1 MAKKPVSD
9 GYSLKIGSSPA
20 GSPYPMGNVLGM
32 VRAKANSVN
41 PSIGGRLRR
50 PGEPKP
56 PSLKAPAPSRPKI
69 SDDAPW
75 SNHEPRIGRLNDP
88 PKKMKSKKNIA

>member
-1 MAKKPVSD
+1 MGKRTGSD
-9 GYSLKIGSSPA
+9 GYSLKLGSSPA
-20 GSPYPMGNVLGM
+20 GSPYPLGNVLGV
-32 VRAKANSVN
+32 VRAHAKSAVN
-41 PSIGGRLRR
+41 PNIGGRLRR

-75 SNHEPRIGRLNDP
+75 SHHEPRIGRLNDP
-88 PKKMKSKKNIA
+88 PSKKAKKFIA

>member
-1 MAKKPVSD
+1 MAKKTVSD
-9 GYSLKIGSSPA
+9 GYSLKLGSSPA

-32 VRAKANSVN
+32 VKAHAKGAVN
-41 PSIGGRLRR
+41 PNIGGRLRR

-56 PSLKAPAPSRPKI
+56 PSPKAPAPSRPRI

-88 PKKMKSKKNIA
+88 PKKAKKNIA